1 MNEKK
6 ATSAAKAAGQP
17 EWYRLD
23 NSALIYPAVMRRNW
37 AAVFR
42 VSVTLRETI
51 DPETLQHALEDTV
64 RRIPTFRLSL
74 HRGVFWYYLDLNESM
89 PRVEPDVH
97 NPCKKIDKKENGG
110 YCFRVRYYRER
121 IAVELFHSI
130 SDGTGAMI
138 FLKTLAARY
147 LLLRGHPIP
156 AGDGVLDCD
165 DEPRPEERED
175 AHLKYAQFRHIESR
189 RETAA
194 YHPTMTREPVHTLN
208 IVTGRMPAE
217 QVHERA
223 KALGATVNEYL
234 AGALC
239 HAFCTLQNTEGRR
252 RKKPVKISVPINMR
266 AFYPSETLRNFSLFV
281 NPGVDPNYGEYT
293 FEETV
298 QQIHHFMRLRLNEK
312 YLNAVLSANVGNQK
326 NTAARLAPLFI
337 KNWAMDI
344 GYRLYGES
352 RYTVALSNLGV
363 LRVPAAMEPFV
374 DRFDFIMGPPRT
386 NTHGATAVTYGG
398 ALALTVASVVE
409 ETEAERLLFTELVK
423 RGIRVKIESNRV

>member
-1 MNEKK
+1 MALKTDK
-6 ATSAAKAAGQP
+6 TDRQP
-17 EWYRLD
+17 DWYQLD

-37 AAVFR
+37 AAMFR
-42 VSVTLRETI
+42 VSITLNETI
-51 DPETLQHALEDTV
+51 DPDVLQQALEDTV

-74 HRGVFWYYLDLNESM
+74 HRGLFWYYLNLNKRM
-89 PRVEPDVH
+89 PRVEPDVL
-97 NPCKKIDKKENGG
+97 NPCKKIDKEENDG

-121 IAVELFHSI
+121 IALELFHSI
-130 SDGTGAMI
+130 SDGTGAMS

-165 DEPRPEERED
+165 VEPRPEEMED
-175 AHLKYAQFRHIESR
+175 SHTKYARFQHIESR

-194 YHPTMTREPVHTLN
+194 YHPAMTREPVHTLH
-208 IVTGRMPAE
+208 IITGRMPVE
-217 QVHERA
+217 QVHSRA
-223 KALGATVNEYL
+223 KAMGVSVNEYL

-239 HAFCTLQNTEGRR
+239 YAFCQLQNQEGRR

-266 AFYPSETLRNFSLFV
+266 TFYPSETLRNFSLFV
-281 NPGVDPNYGEYT
+281 NPGVEPAYGEYG

-326 NTAARLAPLFI
+326 NTAARMTPLFL

-363 LRVPAAMEPFV
+363 MKVPNPMEPFV
-374 DRFDFIMGPPRT
+374 RRFDFIMGPPRT
-386 NTHGATAVTYGG
+386 NTHGATAVSYGG
-398 ALALTVASVVE
+398 TLNLTVASVVE
-409 ETEAERLLFTELVK
+409 ETEAERLLFTELVR
-423 RGIRVKIESNRV
+423 RGIHVMVESNRNPV